1 MLSRTGFKNVIVKD
15 GNELFLQTLQDEL
28 RHFQHTEDAFVQEF
42 SQNDYNTIVDDWKNK
57 VIFINTK
64 RFLGQSSIIMIRFK

>member
-1 MLSRTGFKNVIVKD
+1 MLSLKDYDDLLSRTGFKNVIVKD

-57 VIFINTK
+57 VIFINT
-64 RFLGQSSIIMIRFK
+64 

>member
-57 VIFINTK
+57 VIFINT
-64 RFLGQSSIIMIRFK
+64 